1 MAFVAADWSIA
12 LNGDIRYIGDDHNG
26 ASPSYATV
34 IELHR
39 ALQDFADDAA
49 ASGDDLLDIT
59 SDTPSVRS
67 TDNIIT
73 LINGYNVDATA
84 IEHLYDG
91 TIEQGGGAERWDG
104 ITNFGNP
111 EVELGILQNGAIPTD
126 DWWNLG
132 GHHGTATG
140 GSTSTLVQTGAGWT
154 TDEWVGYVVR
164 NTTKGSQG
172 LVTSN
177 TADTLTITDLMYGSA
192 TSNANANTDVFYIAK
207 GLNASATDGIS
218 HRFMLK
224 TVNASANIDGRKIIG
239 FARTY
244 GNTFAEFTINATSP
258 GINVLAISDGSD
270 LNNGTAPNNLY
281 DSTTPA
287 FVSPFSTISN
297 LSTGYVGIDV
307 NNDTTNE
314 FYYSQFDYGTATTNQ
329 FYEYSKYVTRYKG
342 ETGTTITYGLA
353 PDVFRGITHEID
365 ITGIAGTWVE
375 PESVSWTGGTGQLL
389 AVDNTAGASTTK
401 MWIQVLTGSAPTSGT
416 VTGAGGATGTATAA
430 TARAL
435 SQPFTGQST
444 GSAIIGGYG
453 LGITTSDLGSS
464 DLLTALDN
472 VAYQPPNNVTFSVS
486 GLVIGED
493 RVLVT
498 AESAGGINT
507 TQYTLN
513 GTLNGAAVGSVVV
526 NGSIGTDTPQPGVLR
541 VVNDEGYEVFLPY
554 TSFSGSTF
562 TLTSTYDFSGTQ
574 ENDSATTGNGAY
586 VGYIDKLATATTESF
601 TVVYDADIPLFIRVR
616 DGGAASPIVTFE
628 TTGTLTDTGGSTNA
642 IRTPDA

>member
-1 MAFVAADWSIA
+1 MPFVATDWSIA

-26 ASPSYATV
+26 AAPSYATV

-59 SDTPSVRS
+59 SDTPSQRS

-73 LINGYNVDATA
+73 LINGFNVDATA

-111 EVELGILQNGAIPTD
+111 EVELGILQNGTVPTD

-132 GHHGTATG
+132 GAHGTATG
-140 GSTSTLVQTGAGWT
+140 GSTSTLVDTSQSWT
-154 TDEWVGYVVR
+154 VDEWVGYVVR
-164 NTTKGSQG
+164 NTTDGSQG
-172 LVTSN
+172 IITSN
-177 TADTLTITDLMYGSA
+177 TSDTLTISDLMYGG
-192 TSNANANTDVFYIAK
+192 TNNTNANTEVYYIAK
-207 GLNASATDGIS
+207 GLNASAADGIS

-224 TVNASANIDGRKIIG
+224 TVNASSDIDNRKIIG

-258 GINVLAISDGSD
+258 GINVLAVSDGSD
-270 LNNGTAPNNLY
+270 LNNTTAPNSLY
-281 DSTTPA
+281 DSLTTS
-287 FVSPFSTISN
+287 FVSPFDSISN

-307 NNDTTNE
+307 NNDTTDE
-314 FYYSQFDYGTATTNQ
+314 FYYSQFDYGTASTNQ

-342 ETGTTITYGLA
+342 ETGTTITYGLN
-353 PDVFRGITHEID
+353 PDVFRGITTELTV
-365 ITGIAGTWVE
+365 TGIGGTWVE
-375 PESVSWTGGTGQLL
+375 PESVSWTGGTGQVL
-389 AVDNTAGASTTK
+389 AVDNTAGASTTAV
-401 MWIQVLTGSAPTSGT
+401 WIQVLTGSAPTSGT
-416 VTGAGGATGTATAA
+416 ITGNGGATATVTAA
-430 TARAL
+430 TSRAL

-453 LGITTSDLGSS
+453 LGISTSDLGSS
-464 DLLTALDN
+464 DLLTALDG
-472 VAYQPPNNVTFSVS
+472 VAYQPPNNVTFSVG

-493 RVLVT
+493 RVLV
-498 AESAGGINT
+498 AKESGGGIDT

-513 GTLNGAAVGSVVV
+513 GTLNTAGVGTITV
-526 NGSIGTDTPQPGVLR
+526 NQVIDSDTPSPGVLR
-541 VVNDEGYEVFLPY
+541 LINDSGFEVFLPY
-554 TSFSGSTF
+554 TSFSGSDF
-562 TLTSTYDFSGTQ
+562 TLTGTYDFNGAD
-574 ENDSATTGNGAY
+574 ENDAATTGNGAY

-601 TVVYDADIPLFIRVR
+601 TVVYSADIPLFIRVR
-616 DGGAASPIVTFE
+616 DGGGTPIVTFE
-628 TTGTLTDTGGSTNA
+628 TTGTLTDTGGSTTA
-642 IRTPDA
+642 IRTSDA